1 MKRPFPLR
9 SLLAALLALCPMAQ
23 VGAAPRAASP
33 PATATGTLL
42 FPLEIVK
49 NRDLDFGNIAAGA
62 TAGTVVINPETD
74 TISATGGAL
83 LLGGA
88 PHAAQFTGAAKGN
101 NVVIIRIPK
110 QPVTLTRVGGTQTM
124 TANNFTL
131 QGLDKRAVA
140 ARVRSISRLAQR
152 STLAPTRP
160 RVPTS
165 GRSTSASNIPD
176 EQGKDSANRGC

>member
-1 MKRPFPLR
+1 MSRPILP
-9 SLLAALLALCPMAQ
+9 SLALCALLASA
-23 VGAAPRAASP
+23 VGHAAPKAAP
-33 PATATGTLL
+33 TPAQATGTLL

-49 NRDLDFGNIAAGA
+49 NRDLDFGNIATTG

-83 LLGGA
+83 LVGGGT

-124 TANNFTL
+124 IANNFTL
-131 QGLDKRAVA
+131 QGLDKRSVA
-140 ARVRSISRLAQR
+140 ARVAFDFRVGATLNVGANQAEGTYVGTFDVSIQY
-152 STLAPTRP
+152 P
-160 RVPTS
+160 
-165 GRSTSASNIPD
+165 
-176 EQGKDSANRGC
+176 

>member
-1 MKRPFPLR
+1 MSPR
-9 SLLAALLALCPMAQ
+9 LLALTMLLAPAAGQ
-23 VGAAPRAASP
+23 TAPRAAAT
-33 PATATGTLL
+33 PAQATGTLL

-49 NRDLDFGNIAAGA
+49 NRDLDFGNVGTTAA
-62 TAGTVVINPETD
+62 AGTVVINPETD
-74 TISATGGAL
+74 TISSTGGAV

-124 TANNFTL
+124 IADNFTL

-140 ARVRSISRLAQR
+140 ARVAFDFRVGATLNVNANQAEGTYVGTFDVSIQY
-152 STLAPTRP
+152 P
-160 RVPTS
+160 
-165 GRSTSASNIPD
+165 
-176 EQGKDSANRGC
+176 

>member
-1 MKRPFPLR
+1 MTRLFPLR
-9 SLLAALLALCPMAQ
+9 FLALSTLLAPAAGQGAPI
-23 VGAAPRAASP
+23 AAPT
-33 PATATGTLL
+33 PAQATGTLL

-49 NRDLDFGNIAAGA
+49 NRDLDFGNVGTTAA
-62 TAGTVVINPETD
+62 AGTVVINPETD
-74 TISATGGAL
+74 TISSTGGAV

-124 TANNFTL
+124 IADNFTL

-140 ARVRSISRLAQR
+140 ARVAFDFRVGATLNVNANQAEGTYVGTFDVSIQY
-152 STLAPTRP
+152 P
-160 RVPTS
+160 
-165 GRSTSASNIPD
+165 
-176 EQGKDSANRGC
+176 

>member
-1 MKRPFPLR
+1 MSR
-9 SLLAALLALCPMAQ
+9 LLSPRLLALTMLLAPAAGQ
-23 VGAAPRAASP
+23 AAPRAAP
-33 PATATGTLL
+33 TPAQATGTLL

-49 NRDLDFGNIAAGA
+49 NRDLDFGNVGTTA

-74 TISATGGAL
+74 TISSTGGAS
-83 LLGGA
+83 LLGGT

-124 TANNFTL
+124 IADNFTL

-140 ARVRSISRLAQR
+140 ARVAFDFRVGATLNVNANQAEGTYVGTFDVSIQY
-152 STLAPTRP
+152 P
-160 RVPTS
+160 
-165 GRSTSASNIPD
+165 
-176 EQGKDSANRGC
+176 

>member
-1 MKRPFPLR
+1 MSRFLSPR
-9 SLLAALLALCPMAQ
+9 LLALTMLLAPAAGQ
-23 VGAAPRAASP
+23 TAPRAAP
-33 PATATGTLL
+33 TPAQATGTLL

-49 NRDLDFGNIAAGA
+49 NRDLDFGNVGTTA

-74 TISATGGAL
+74 TISSTGGAS
-83 LLGGA
+83 LLGGT

-124 TANNFTL
+124 IADNFPL

-140 ARVRSISRLAQR
+140 ARVAFDFKVGATLNVNANQAEGTYVGTFDVSIQY
-152 STLAPTRP
+152 P
-160 RVPTS
+160 
-165 GRSTSASNIPD
+165 
-176 EQGKDSANRGC
+176 

>member
-1 MKRPFPLR
+1 MYRFPSLR
-9 SLLAALLALCPMAQ
+9 LLALTMSLASAAGQ
-23 VGAAPRAASP
+23 AAPRAAAT
-33 PATATGTLL
+33 PAQATGTLL

-49 NRDLDFGNIAAGA
+49 NRDLDFGYVGTTAA
-62 TAGTVVINPETD
+62 AGTVVINPETD

-124 TANNFTL
+124 IADNFTL

-140 ARVRSISRLAQR
+140 ARVAFDFRVGATLNVAANQAEGTYVGTFDVSIQY
-152 STLAPTRP
+152 P
-160 RVPTS
+160 
-165 GRSTSASNIPD
+165 
-176 EQGKDSANRGC
+176 